1 MRRLLR
7 AFGIGKQVQEEPPER
22 HASGPAA
29 PSPDASPPK
38 SAHQDTSI
46 GGGTLTAAPVG
57 GQADIDGAGVS
68 PSSPEV
74 RAGANRSD
82 LWFDDS
88 VEPDTVEEA
97 SITATGATGEAASA
111 DPTDGAPEQGDATD
125 TGTAATA
132 QEKPGPPGQDVDQPS
147 PPDAT
152 ALESGRSAAGQLPAS
167 NVGSIGDPLPT
178 SNMGD
183 AGDPPPASNMG
194 SAGEPEAAIQ
204 ESDALEGPDPLLGT
218 VNNEGSG
225 TTPSSRGEQEAIEQR
240 SDSSSADG
248 ASTASQS
255 ADIDASESGSES
267 SMSDGAVQSATHGAL
282 EVESA
287 AATPMKLG
295 KDFESELRQAQEPAH
310 PTGTAEDAEAVGLGM
325 PERSATS
332 DALVEPTPSPRPG
345 QAGHA
350 ADDLAAASSTASSGA
365 SDPAPASIGNS
376 DPAAPSFGEL
386 DEGPRTLLGDG
397 ADQDDHGADADGGD
411 RGLYGPAVDTG
422 AMADPAPPAA
432 KARTPGTGQVEFGPV
447 PDWFASAAEA
457 EDIPADQQGEQKQSK
472 IRSATHE
479 PPSGSPEI
487 DPSEDAPP
495 GLEPG
500 LEEIVQ
506 RLASPAVTG
515 GGSAPMELRGG
526 AAPTDRDEALRSS
539 AETQGGKRESQS
551 GEAEPQGGGPRPE
564 QGRLEPEGGTA
575 EPEDKTGGPGR
586 GSIQPQ
592 SGGPGPEGGRP
603 EPKGGT
609 ADLENGT
616 GEPER
621 GSAEPEGSGARSRGG
636 RARPHGRPVRSR
648 DESVELGSG
657 TARSGTGSKGPRNGS
672 AAVSDEAPEEPGS
685 GTAEPQHGGEPQHG
699 SAQLRDGASKQGNG
713 TVEPGSGLEGASN
726 GLEEPPNGSEEPGS
740 GTAVG
745 SEHGSEGTNHALR
758 QPGDGGREGI
768 PASDATSVAGPQKEN
783 ISPARAA
790 SRRGRGRM
798 GQKSSPKGQLRTNVS
813 RETLSLGEVADN
825 VGEDEVMQDEA
836 AIAVRE
842 AALRA
847 AAEVP
852 GANAPA
858 GSETGDVQSDV
869 SRETS
874 DTQATALSGT
884 ASPTASTNHAD
895 SSSEESMPTVDI
907 ERAAR
912 DARVTFRINRGPYNR
927 FAIAVANQK
936 GGVGKSTTAVNLG
949 AYLAL
954 AGARVLVVDL
964 DPQGN
969 ASTGLGLDHRQIE
982 PSVYDVL
989 MGDSDA
995 ASAIHKTA
1003 VRNLD
1008 VLPSTIDL
1016 AGAEVELVNAF
1027 SRETRLRQALGAV
1040 RYNYDLVFIDCP
1052 PSLGLLTVNALAAAD
1067 ELLIPIQCEYYA
1079 LEGLGQLLRNVDL
1092 VRVNLNQALHIG
1104 GIVLTMYD
1112 GRTRL
1117 AEQVVQEVRKHFTDL
1132 VYQTVVPRSVRLSES
1147 PGYGVPIA
1155 LYDPLS
1161 RGGIAYRDLA
1171 LELADRTGLLAP
1183 TREGAN

>member
-7 AFGIGKQVQEEPPER
+7 AFGIGKQVQEDSPER
-22 HASGPAA
+22 HASEPAA
-29 PSPDASPPK
+29 PPSPDTSPPE
-38 SAHQDTSI
+38 SEHQDTSI

-57 GQADIDGAGVS
+57 GQADIDGAGISAGS
-68 PSSPEV
+68 PV
-74 RAGANRSD
+74 MRAGANRSGS
-82 LWFDDS
+82 WFDDL
-88 VEPDTVEEA
+88 VESDTAEEA
-97 SITATGATGEAASA
+97 SITAIEAAGEAASV
-111 DPTDGAPEQGDATD
+111 DPTDSLPGQSDATD
-125 TGTAATA
+125 ARTPAAA
-132 QEKPGPPGQDVDQPS
+132 QGKPGLPGQAVDQPS
-147 PPDAT
+147 STDAT
-152 ALESGRSAAGQLPAS
+152 APERGRSAGDQLLAP
-167 NVGSIGDPLPT
+167 NVGSTGDPLPCSST
-178 SNMGD
+178 GG
-183 AGDPPPASNMG
+183 AGDPLAASHLG
-194 SAGEPEAAIQ
+194 SASEPELAVQ
-204 ESDALEGPDPLLGT
+204 ESDPFEGPDPLLGT
-218 VNNEGSG
+218 VKSEGIG
-225 TTPSSRGEQEAIEQR
+225 TTPSGGGEQGAVGQR
-240 SDSSSADG
+240 SRFSPADG
-248 ASTASQS
+248 TSTASQS
-255 ADIDASESGSES
+255 ADIDTSEPGSES
-267 SMSDGAVQSATHGAL
+267 STSDGAVQSATHGAI
-282 EVESA
+282 EAESA
-287 AATPMKLG
+287 TATSLKPG
-295 KDFESELRQAQEPAH
+295 KDFEPEPPQSQELAH
-310 PTGTAEDAEAVGLGM
+310 PAGAPEDAEAVRLGM
-325 PERSATS
+325 SERSAAS
-332 DALVEPTPSPRPG
+332 DASVEPTSSPRPG

-350 ADDLAAASSTASSGA
+350 GDDLAAASSTASRGDSN
-365 SDPAPASIGNS
+365 PAPASIENPDQGV
-376 DPAAPSFGEL
+376 PSFGEL
-386 DEGPRTLLGDG
+386 DESPRALLRDGADQGDG
-397 ADQDDHGADADGGD
+397 ADADRDDWALDDAAD
-411 RGLYGPAVDTG
+411 AVDTG

-432 KARTPGTGQVEFGPV
+432 KTGMPGAGRVGFGPV
-447 PDWFASAAEA
+447 PDWFAAASGA
-457 EDIPADQQGEQKQSK
+457 KDVLADQQDELERSG
-472 IRSATHE
+472 IRSAAPE
-479 PPSGSPEI
+479 LSSGLLEI

-515 GGSAPMELRGG
+515 GGSTPTELRGG
-526 AAPTDRDEALRSS
+526 SAPTDRDEALGSS
-539 AETQGGKRESQS
+539 V
-551 GEAEPQGGGPRPE
+551 EPQGGTVEPEGGRAEPRASRVEPE
-564 QGRLEPEGGTA
+564 RGRAEPEGGTA
-575 EPEDKTGGPGR
+575 E
-586 GSIQPQ
+586 
-592 SGGPGPEGGRP
+592 
-603 EPKGGT
+603 
-609 ADLENGT
+609 LEHGQ
-616 GEPER
+616 GEP
-621 GSAEPEGSGARSRGG
+621 GKDSVEPQGG
-636 RARPHGRPVRSR
+636 RARPSGRPAESR
-648 DESVELGSG
+648 D
-657 TARSGTGSKGPRNGS
+657 AS
-672 AAVSDEAPEEPGS
+672 AEPGS
-685 GTAEPQHGGEPQHG
+685 GVAGPRTGPEGPGTGPERPGNGRTAVSDRASEELGDSVAEPQGGTAEPGN
-699 SAQLRDGASKQGNG
+699 AS
-713 TVEPGSGLEGASN
+713 
-726 GLEEPPNGSEEPGS
+726 EEPPNGSKEPAS
-740 GTAVG
+740 GLAGV
-745 SEHGSEGTNHALR
+745 SEQGSEGTDVALR
-758 QPGDGGREGI
+758 QPGDGDREDI
-768 PASDATSVAGPQKEN
+768 RASGTTSVAGPQKEN
-783 ISPARAA
+783 ISPARTA

-798 GQKSSPKGQLRTNVS
+798 GQKSSLTGQLRTNVS
-813 RETLSLGEVADN
+813 RETLSPGEVADN
-825 VGEDEVMQDEA
+825 VGEDKVMQDEA

-852 GANAPA
+852 GANAPTE
-858 GSETGDVQSDV
+858 SEAGDVQSDV

-874 DTQATALSGT
+874 DTQPSALSGT

-895 SSSEESMPTVDI
+895 SSSEASMSTVDT

-912 DARVTFRINRGPYNR
+912 DARVTFRINRGPYNH

-989 MGDSDA
+989 MGDSEA

-1003 VRNLD
+1003 VQNLD